1 MCSTTAATY
10 VAILIGDGYISGLK
24 VAVAKIGPPY
34 VGQLII
40 SVTPRGGCLPATY
53 TCGSAGLLPVILL
66 SPLQALAVLNLQAG
80 CVAAPASVARR
91 RLLATSATV
100 MDVTNLQL
108 QMSVPPPAAAPV
120 PTLLLNDAP
129 VAGVVPTPS
138 LTAVPTSPPTAPQ
151 IVSATSPSAGSVQV
165 DFAASSSLG
174 NPPVTFYT
182 VKCVSSS
189 VASGSCAST
198 GTGV

>member
-10 VAILIGDGYISGLK
+10 VPIPIGDGYISGLK
-24 VAVAKIGPPY
+24 VAIAKIGPPY

-40 SVTPRGGCLPATY
+40 SVTPGGGGLPATY
-53 TCGSAGLLPVILL
+53 TCGSAGLLSVTLL
-66 SPLQALAVLNLQAG
+66 SPLQALSVLNLQAG
-80 CVAAPASVARR
+80 CVAAPASAARR

-108 QMSVPPPAAAPV
+108 QVSAPPPAAAPV

-138 LTAVPTSPPTAPQ
+138 PTPVPTSPPTAPQ
-151 IVSATSPSAGSVQV
+151 NVSATSPSAGTVQV
-165 DFAASSSLG
+165 DFAAPSSLG
-174 NPPVTFYT
+174 NPPVSFYT

-189 VASGSCAST
+189 VASGSCVY
-198 GTGV
+198 GH